1 MLISII
7 AVLCTNAVGTAAKQ
21 MWSTEPADASNI
33 EMTAYPLGNGKQ
45 GAMPLG
51 IAGKDI
57 VYFNHDSLWSGGPF
71 ANKSYV
77 GGNPKSS
84 LAEYLPGIRDSIFKD
99 GTGGKS
105 PEYWRASSFTY
116 STVDESALYGSD
128 VDYGSYEILGQLTV
142 SISGTQNITSYRR
155 SLDLDTA
162 IHEVTYNSNGV
173 DFETIQF
180 CSYPAKVCVYYIE
193 ASDVLPDVTI
203 GFKDQA
209 RTTPPSKTSCSSDS
223 IRLHGQTQANTNQG
237 DIGMIF
243 DAHVEV
249 VTPSSTT
256 CTSSNEIVV
265 TGSTAKS
272 LLLLVGTGTN
282 YDQTK
287 GNSVDKY
294 SFKGPDPYPNIL
306 STVQAASKESYQSLL
321 KTHITDH
328 QSWMHKFTLN
338 LPDPKD
344 SAEVDTTTLING
356 YSTSEGDPFVEG
368 LIIDY
373 AKYLFI
379 ASSRPG
385 SLPPNLQGNW
395 APDMARPWSADYHIN
410 VNLQMNHWHTEMMGL
425 GDLMGPLWDH
435 MENTW
440 VPRGTESAKLFY
452 GADGWVTHT
461 NVNIFGHTA
470 QENDAS
476 WSNYPASAAW
486 MMKHVWDRY
495 DYSRDLEWYRST
507 GYPMI
512 KGVAQYWLSMLTTD
526 EYFKDGSLV
535 AIPCNSPEH
544 GSTTFGCAHWQQLI
558 WELFDHIIMDW
569 EASGDESEG
578 FLQSVKKA
586 YQSIDSG
593 VHVGSWGQIQEWKLE
608 MDQKNDTHRH
618 LSELYGWYPGYAISG
633 VHGDNQTIID
643 AVTTTLYSRGNGT
656 ADSNTGWEK
665 VWRSACWAA
674 LNNTDQALV
683 STFMIRARVLSP
695 HLKLKADWVSFR
707 ENRYMELKYSIDMNF
722 APNGLSGSTSSQPPF
737 YLSTPFQI
745 DANFGIAG
753 AALAMLATDIP
764 QSFGDTSAHK
774 VILGPAIPSAWGSG
788 SVMGLKV
795 RGGGSITFKWDGN
808 GKVTEATIDG
818 RSLPLVVYDR
828 DGGILA
834 QH

>member
-1 MLISII
+1 MLIHTI
-7 AVLCTNAVGTAAKQ
+7 AVLCTSAVGTAAKQ
-21 MWSTEPADASNI
+21 LWSTEPADMSHV

-51 IAGKDI
+51 VAGKDI
-57 VYFNHDSLWSGGPF
+57 VYLNHDSLWSGGPF
-71 ANKSYV
+71 ANKNYV

-84 LAEYLPGIRDSIFKD
+84 LAEHLPGIRESIFKD
-99 GTGGKS
+99 GTG
-105 PEYWRASSFTY
+105 
-116 STVDESALYGSD
+116 DESALYGSTD
-128 VDYGSYEILGQLTV
+128 NYGTYEILGNLTV
-142 SISGTQNITSYRR
+142 GIAGTEKVTSYRR

-162 IHEVTYNSNGV
+162 IHEVKYKSNGV
-173 DFETIQF
+173 DLTTIQF

-193 ASDVLPDVTI
+193 SSNALPDVTV
-203 GFKDQA
+203 GLQDLA
-209 RTTPPSKTSCSSDS
+209 RTAPASKVSCSSAG
-223 IRLHGQTQANTNQG
+223 IRLHGQTQTDPDER
-237 DIGMIF
+237 DIGMLF
-243 DAHVEV
+243 DAHVQA
-249 VTPSSTT
+249 VTPSKIT
-256 CTSSNEIVV
+256 CNPSNEIVV
-265 TGSTAKS
+265 SGNTAKS

-287 GNSVDKY
+287 GSSADKY
-294 SFKGPDPYPNIL
+294 SFKGPDPYPNVL
-306 STVQAASKESYQSLL
+306 STVQAASKDSYESLRKS
-321 KTHITDH
+321 HITDH
-328 QSWMHKFTLN
+328 QSSMHKFTLD
-338 LPDPKD
+338 LPDPKK

-356 YSTSEGDPFVEG
+356 YSTEEGDPFVES

-395 APDMARPWSADYHIN
+395 APNMAPPWSADYHIN

-435 MENTW
+435 MKNTW

-461 NVNIFGHTA
+461 NLNIFGHTA

-476 WSNYPASAAW
+476 WSNYPVSTAW

-495 DYSRDLEWYRST
+495 DYSRDLEWYRSS

-512 KGVAQYWLSMLTTD
+512 KGVAQYWLSMLTSD

-535 AIPCNSPEH
+535 AVPCNSPEH
-544 GSTTFGCAHWQQLI
+544 GPTTFACAHWQQLI
-558 WELFDHIIMDW
+558 WELFDHIIRDW
-569 EASGDESEG
+569 EASGDKDES

-593 VHVGSWGQIQEWKLE
+593 VHVGSWGQIKEWKLE
-608 MDQKNDTHRH
+608 RDHKNDTHRH

-633 VHGDNQTIID
+633 VHADNQTVID

-656 ADSNTGWEK
+656 EDSNTGWEK
-665 VWRSACWAA
+665 FTKNS
-674 LNNTDQALV
+674 
-683 STFMIRARVLSP
+683 
-695 HLKLKADWVSFR
+695 
-707 ENRYMELKYSIDMNF
+707 YMELKYSIDMNF
-722 APNGLSGSTSSQPPF
+722 APNGLSGSTSSTPPF
-737 YLSTPFQI
+737 DLSTPFQI

-764 QSFGDTSAHK
+764 QAFGDTSTHR
-774 VILGPAIPSAWGSG
+774 VILGPAIPSAWGLG
-788 SVMGLKV
+788 SVKGLKL
-795 RGGGSITFKWDGN
+795 RGGGRVAFKWDSN
-808 GKVTEATIDG
+808 GKVTEATVDG
-818 RSLPLVVYDR
+818 RSLPLVVFDR
-828 DGGILA
+828 EGKVLA
-834 QH
+834 KQ